1 MANELVSRVGDN
13 TTMLDSQIK
22 SLAALLGRPGA
33 IDVQFVETHVARVV
47 EVKPWDFLDSLS
59 ARNAQKALELY
70 SQMDESGAIGNL
82 SLMTGRVRELIC
94 ARSMVKRGTERE
106 IASVLGKQDWQ
117 VRNYARWAR
126 QFADGELERILG
138 LCADAER
145 GLKSGED
152 KTTTMTKLIFAL
164 CGVANV

>member
-13 TTMLDSQIK
+13 TTMLDSQVK
-22 SLAALLGRPGA
+22 SLAALLGHPGA
-33 IDVQFVETHVARVV
+33 IDVQFVETHVARVA

-126 QFADGELERILG
+126 KFSDGELEHILG
-138 LCADAER
+138 YCADAER

-152 KTTTMTKLIFAL
+152 KTTIMTKLIFAV
-164 CGVANV
+164 CGVSNV

>member
-1 MANELVSRVGDN
+1 
-13 TTMLDSQIK
+13 
-22 SLAALLGRPGA
+22 
-33 IDVQFVETHVARVV
+33 
-47 EVKPWDFLDSLS
+47 
-59 ARNAQKALELY
+59 
-70 SQMDESGAIGNL
+70 
-82 SLMTGRVRELIC
+82 
-94 ARSMVKRGTERE
+94 MVKRGTERE
-106 IASVLGKQDWQ
+106 IAPVLGKQDWQ

-126 QFADGELERILG
+126 QFADGELEHILG